1 LLLLLIVVVAISEDQ
16 DTTGSQ
22 KQDRSEDKPK
32 KTKSDV
38 GVGEAAT
45 MNDRVLRVEDV
56 ERSYRSPR
64 ELDRPDPGNEFVRV
78 QITLSNT
85 SNQTFSINPLDF
97 EFQDSAGVQR
107 ENEHISDLPNR
118 IDLGSI
124 APGGTLRGHMV
135 FEAPQGDSNLKLV
148 YTRPQGRGMYTPR

>member
-1 LLLLLIVVVAISEDQ
+1 
-16 DTTGSQ
+16 
-22 KQDRSEDKPK
+22 
-32 KTKSDV
+32 
-38 GVGEAAT
+38 

-97 EFQDSAGVQR
+97 ELQDSAGVQS

-118 IDLGSI
+118 IDLGSS
-124 APGGTLRGHMV
+124 APGGTLMGHMV
-135 FEAPQGDSNLKLV
+135 FEAPQGDKQPQVGV
-148 YTRPQGRGMYTPR
+148 YAPSGARDVHATVTL